1 MRGCGVRAMAKG
13 EARVMAEERRTRR
26 KVRVPTVDWSRVPF
40 GAIFVTVGTV
50 VAVYLAGKVLYQLR
64 EVVLIMIVG
73 GFIALLVNPLV
84 LALQRLGI
92 RRRGLAV
99 GLVTSMTILLF
110 VGLAFLF
117 GIPLVKGVTNFANAL
132 PHYVKQGQQHHGWIG
147 HLVQRYHIDSWIQK
161 NSPKLI
167 DFAQNL
173 TKPALSLG
181 RGVLAIVAELLTLFI
196 FVLLLLLE
204 APRLRVAILEALPP
218 ASAARW
224 QRIGAGV
231 SRSISGFMLGDL
243 ATSFIAGIVVFV
255 TFAVLGVPYA
265 PLWGFWVALVDFLP
279 EVGGALA
286 IIPSLLYAFTHS
298 LTAGIAS
305 SIVFIAYW
313 QLENRLLNPLVM
325 SRTVRIN
332 PLLIFVVMISAAGIG
347 AWIGG
352 IFGGFAAVL
361 MAIPLAAGAQ
371 TLVRELWSDTSES
384 TEHIASSEPDPR
396 GHKETRG

>member
-1 MRGCGVRAMAKG
+1 MAD
-13 EARVMAEERRTRR
+13 ERRTRR
-26 KVRVPTVDWSRVPF
+26 KVRIPSVDWSRIPF
-40 GAIFVTVGTV
+40 GTIFVTVGTV
-50 VAVYLAGKVLYQLR
+50 VAVYVGGKVLYQLR

-84 LALQRLGI
+84 LALQRSGI

-99 GLVTSMTILLF
+99 GLVTSMTVLVF
-110 VGLAFLF
+110 GGLAVLF
-117 GIPLVKGVTNFANAL
+117 GTPLVSGVTHFANAL
-132 PHYVKQGQQHHGWIG
+132 PHFVKQGQQGHGWIG
-147 HLVQRYHIDSWIQK
+147 HFVRRYHIESWIQK

-167 DFAQNL
+167 NFAQSL

-181 RGVLAIVAELLTLFI
+181 KGALAIVAELVTVFI

-204 APRLRVAILEALPP
+204 APRLRVAILEALP
-218 ASAARW
+218 ATSAARW
-224 QRIGAGV
+224 RRIGAEV

-243 ATSFIAGIVVFV
+243 ATSIIAGVVVFV

-265 PLWGFWVALVDFLP
+265 LLWGLWVALVDFLP

-286 IIPSLLYAFTHS
+286 IIPSLLFAFVES
-298 LTAGIAS
+298 LSAGIIS

-332 PLLIFVVMISAAGIG
+332 PLLIFVAMISAAGIG
-347 AWIGG
+347 VWIGG
-352 IFGGFAAVL
+352 VFGGFAAAL
-361 MAIPLAAGAQ
+361 MAIPAAAGGQA
-371 TLVRELWSDTSES
+371 LVRELWSDAPEP
-384 TEHIASSEPDPR
+384 TEQIASPERDSPEV
-396 GHKETRG
+396 

>member
-1 MRGCGVRAMAKG
+1 MV
-13 EARVMAEERRTRR
+13 EERRTRR
-26 KVRVPTVDWSRVPF
+26 KVRVPSVDWSRVPF
-40 GAIFVTVGTV
+40 GTIFVTVGTV
-50 VAVYLAGKVLYQLR
+50 VVVYLAGKVLFQLR
-64 EVVLIMIVG
+64 ELVLIMIVG

-92 RRRGLAV
+92 RRRGMAV
-99 GLVTSMTILLF
+99 GLVTSMTILVF

-117 GIPLVKGVTNFANAL
+117 GTPLVKSVTNFADVL
-132 PHYVKQGQQHHGWIG
+132 PHYVKQAQQGHGWIG
-147 HLVQRYHIDSWIQK
+147 HLVQRYHIESWVQR

-167 DFAQNL
+167 DFAQSL

-181 RGVLAIVAELLTLFI
+181 RGALAILAALVTLFI
-196 FVLLLLLE
+196 FVVLVLLE
-204 APRLRVAILEALPP
+204 APKLRVAILEALPP

-224 QRIGAGV
+224 RRIGAEV

-243 ATSFIAGIVVFV
+243 ATSIIAGVVVFV
-255 TFAVLGVPYA
+255 TFTVLGVPYA
-265 PLWGFWVALVDFLP
+265 PLWGLWVALVDFLP

-286 IIPSLLYAFTHS
+286 IIPSLLFAFTHS
-298 LTAGIAS
+298 FTAGIAS
-305 SIVFIAYW
+305 AVVFIAYW

-352 IFGGFAAVL
+352 IFGGFAAAL
-361 MAIPLAAGAQ
+361 MAIPAAAGGQA
-371 TLVRELWSDTSES
+371 LVRELLSDTPES
-384 TEHIASSEPDPR
+384 TMRIAPSEPDPP
-396 GHKETRG
+396 GPKGDPKLN